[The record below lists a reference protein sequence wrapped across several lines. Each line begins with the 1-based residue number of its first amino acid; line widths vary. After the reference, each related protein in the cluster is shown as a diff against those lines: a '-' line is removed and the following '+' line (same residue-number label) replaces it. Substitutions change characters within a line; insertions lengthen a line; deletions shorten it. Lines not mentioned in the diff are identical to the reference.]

1 MNLNPSSI
9 QIRVLIVDDEPE
21 IGEFLNEF
29 LNDQGYEVFYADNGT
44 DALEFV
50 RRARPH
56 IILLDV
62 KMAEMDGLEILKQI
76 TQYDSGAGVIMVT
89 ASKDENTGRL
99 ALKSGAVDYITKPID
114 FNYLKTSLKL
124 KLSAMLSDN

>member
-29 LNDQGYEVFYADNGT
+29 LIDQGYEVFYADNGT

-89 ASKDENTGRL
+89 ASKDENTGRQ

-124 KLSAMLSDN
+124 KLSAMLS